1 MPPGKS
7 DKVLFG
13 TAETPGDF
21 ARLGPLDFAL
31 VTGRDLDRVL
41 ADTRHAYRALRPG
54 GCLVWQGA
62 GQAEVDA
69 ALARAGL
76 AEPIS
81 HVTGT
86 GVAFLHK
93 QEGETTLPD
102 PPVAVV
108 WEGAQAGVHS
118 LAQVNREVCRRLV
131 GSGVE
136 LSLVPRE
143 FDTGSPGVELPPEL
157 AERLNRPLGR
167 PAEVHVRHFW
177 PPDFQP
183 PPAGHWV
190 LIQPWEYGSLPKAWG
205 GPLQTLIDEA
215 WVYSRFV
222 YETYVRSG
230 VPADRVRLV
239 PLGIDTSLFRPG
251 VEKRL
256 PLRTGKKFK
265 FLFVGGTIYRKGFDA
280 LLEAYGRAF
289 TDQDDV
295 CLVVKDMGGKSF
307 YKGQTG
313 ENHLTRFRE
322 QPGAPEVEHLE
333 QDLSAEEMPGLY
345 AACDCLVHP
354 YRGEG
359 FGLPIAEAMACGL
372 PVVVT
377 GYGAALDYC
386 DGERAYLI
394 PVQLVRSNERRVG
407 DLETA
412 DYPHL
417 AEPDRAALAELLRQ
431 VVANPD
437 EARARG
443 QAAADYVRT
452 HLTWDHTAAVV
463 RQRLEELWHR
473 PVRRFTRRATQ
484 S

>member
-1 MPPGKS
+1 M
-7 DKVLFG
+7 
-13 TAETPGDF
+13 
-21 ARLGPLDFAL
+21 
-31 VTGRDLDRVL
+31 
-41 ADTRHAYRALRPG
+41 
-54 GCLVWQGA
+54 
-62 GQAEVDA
+62 
-69 ALARAGL
+69 
-76 AEPIS
+76 
-81 HVTGT
+81 
-86 GVAFLHK
+86 
-93 QEGETTLPD
+93 
-102 PPVAVV
+102 
-108 WEGAQAGVHS
+108 
-118 LAQVNREVCRRLV
+118 
-131 GSGVE
+131 
-136 LSLVPRE
+136 
-143 FDTGSPGVELPPEL
+143 
-157 AERLNRPLGR
+157 
-167 PAEVHVRHFW
+167 
-177 PPDFQP
+177 
-183 PPAGHWV
+183 
-190 LIQPWEYGSLPKAWG
+190 
-205 GPLQTLIDEA
+205 
-215 WVYSRFV
+215 
-222 YETYVRSG
+222 
-230 VPADRVRLV
+230 
-239 PLGIDTSLFRPG
+239 
-251 VEKRL
+251 
-256 PLRTGKKFK
+256 
-265 FLFVGGTIYRKGFDA
+265 
-280 LLEAYGRAF
+280 
-289 TDQDDV
+289 
-295 CLVVKDMGGKSF
+295 
-307 YKGQTG
+307 
-313 ENHLTRFRE
+313 
-322 QPGAPEVEHLE
+322 EHLE

-463 RQRLEELWHR
+463 RQRLEELRHR